1 MSNTIPTSNFGS
13 ADTAPQRV
21 PVAVPG
27 SVDQGSNK
35 VKAEPVAA
43 LDVIKTSVHDV
54 SKDAKSV
61 REGGAEL
68 HQRMLEQLEEAA
80 RRLQQAVETTPT
92 RLKFSVDEVAS
103 MFVISVTDDE
113 TGEVIRQVPG
123 EAILRIAHSIDKMKG
138 VLFDKS
144 L

>member
-13 ADTAPQRV
+13 AAAAPQRA
-21 PVAVPG
+21 PGAVPG

-54 SKDAKSV
+54 SKDAASV

-68 HQRMLEQLEEAA
+68 HQRMFEQLEEAA

-103 MFVISVTDDE
+103 RFVISVTDDE

>member
-1 MSNTIPTSNFGS
+1 MANAIPISS
-13 ADTAPQRV
+13 
-21 PVAVPG
+21 PG
-27 SVDQGSNK
+27 SLQAVKPSTVVGAPKPLDKPAEVIK
-35 VKAEPVAA
+35 VEPLVP

-54 SKDAKSV
+54 SKEAESIKTAN
-61 REGGAEL
+61 AEL
-68 HQRMLEQLEEAA
+68 NQRMLEQLEEAA

-103 MFVISVTDDE
+103 RFMISVTDE
-113 TGEVIRQVPG
+113 TTGEVIRQVPG
-123 EAILRIAHSIDKMKG
+123 EAIIRIAHSIEMMKG

>member
-1 MSNTIPTSNFGS
+1 MSNKTPTSNFGS
-13 ADTAPQRV
+13 AATAPQRV

-103 MFVISVTDDE
+103 RFVISVTDDE

>member
-1 MSNTIPTSNFGS
+1 MSNTILMNNIGS
-13 ADTAPQRV
+13 AAAAPHRV

-27 SVDQGSNK
+27 SADKGSSK
-35 VKAEPVAA
+35 AKAEPVAA

-54 SKDAKSV
+54 SKEAKSV

-68 HQRMLEQLEEAA
+68 HQRMLDQLEEAA
-80 RRLQQAVETTPT
+80 RRLQQAVESTPT
-92 RLKFSVDEVAS
+92 RLKFSVDEVGS
-103 MFVISVTDDE
+103 RFVISVTDDE
-113 TGEVIRQVPG
+113 TGEVISQVPG
-123 EAILRIAHSIDKMKG
+123 EAILRIAHSIEMMKG

>member
-13 ADTAPQRV
+13 AAAAPQRV

-68 HQRMLEQLEEAA
+68 NQRMLEQLEEAA

-103 MFVISVTDDE
+103 RFVISVTDDE

>member
-13 ADTAPQRV
+13 AAAAPQRV

-68 HQRMLEQLEEAA
+68 NQRMLEQLEEAA
-80 RRLQQAVETTPT
+80 RRLQQAVEATPT

-103 MFVISVTDDE
+103 RFVISVTDDE

>member
-1 MSNTIPTSNFGS
+1 MANTIPMSNSGS
-13 ADTAPQRV
+13 AAAAPQSV

-35 VKAEPVAA
+35 AKAEPVVA

-54 SKDAKSV
+54 SKDATSV

-103 MFVISVTDDE
+103 RFVISVTDDE